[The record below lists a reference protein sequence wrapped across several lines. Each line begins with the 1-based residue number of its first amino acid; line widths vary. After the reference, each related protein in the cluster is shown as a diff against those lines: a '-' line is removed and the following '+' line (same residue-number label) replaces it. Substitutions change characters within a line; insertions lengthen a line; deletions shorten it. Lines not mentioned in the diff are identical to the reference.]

1 MEPRYREVTT
11 RSVIWRVVAL
21 GIACVVAPTSP
32 LQAGEPE
39 PKTGSV
45 IFFHIDGAGIAHWQM
60 ARMLIAGPDGEINW
74 DKIPHTAVYRGHQ
87 EDTLTTSSNAAATA
101 HAYGV
106 KVPYAAFGTDGHS
119 DQRPL
124 AANGKRRSIM
134 EEAKARGLAV
144 GVVNSGSAVEPGTA
158 CFLTAVHARE
168 DYAEIVAQQLASGA
182 DVILMAGEEWY
193 LPEGTEGRHGPGKRT
208 DGRNLVAEAA
218 AAGYTVV
225 FTREELAA
233 LPDDAGKVLG
243 IFAAEDTFNDE
254 EEEELAKKGLP
265 PYDPAA
271 PTIAEMTK
279 AALRFLGGR
288 QFLLVVEEEGSDNF
302 GNCNNAPGLA
312 EALRRGDEGLGVALG
327 FVEKHP
333 ESLLVTFGD
342 SEAGDPD
349 VIGLRGGK
357 YERELLAKGVDANGA
372 PLDGLEAAAGGGV
385 AKPFTSKPDRSG
397 KSHDFVVA
405 WGSKQDTS
413 GAILV
418 RAAGLNAEKVKGSFD
433 NTALYPLFY
442 ETLFGTKP

>member
-1 MEPRYREVTT
+1 MTGDLWRAVGLVIVACSVT
-11 RSVIWRVVAL
+11 
-21 GIACVVAPTSP
+21 ACGAQKS
-32 LQAGEPE
+32 A
-39 PKTGSV
+39 KTGNV
-45 IFFHIDGAGIAHWQM
+45 IFFHIDGAGMAHWQM

-74 DKIPHTAVYRGHQ
+74 DKIPHVAVYRGHQ

-119 DQRPL
+119 DQRPV
-124 AANGKRRSIM
+124 AQSGQRRSIM

-158 CFLTAVHARE
+158 CFLTSVHKRE
-168 DYAEIVAQQLASGA
+168 DNAVIVAQQLASGA

-193 LPEGTEGRHGPGKRT
+193 LPEGVKGRHGTGKRK
-208 DGRNLVAEAA
+208 DGRNLVEEAK
-218 AAGYTVV
+218 AAGYKVV

-233 LPDDAGKVLG
+233 LPDNAGKVLG
-243 IFAAEDTFNDE
+243 IFAAQDTFNDE
-254 EEEELAKKGLP
+254 PEEVLLKEGLP
-265 PYDPAA
+265 PYDPSA

-288 QFLLVVEEEGSDNF
+288 QFFLVVEEEGTDNF
-302 GNCNNAPGLA
+302 GNCNNAAGLA

-327 FVEKHP
+327 FVDKHP
-333 ESLLVTFGD
+333 DTLLVTFGD
-342 SEAGDPD
+342 SEAGGADL
-349 VIGLRGGK
+349 IALRGGK
-357 YERELLAKGVDANGA
+357 YEKEMLAKGKDLNGA
-372 PLDGLEAAAGGGV
+372 PLDGLERGSDGGV
-385 AKPFTSKPDRSG
+385 AKPFTSKPDRAG
-397 KSHDFVVA
+397 RKHDFLVA
-405 WGSKQDTS
+405 WGSNLDMS

-418 RAAGLNAEKVKGSFD
+418 RAAGLNADKVRGSFD

>member
-1 MEPRYREVTT
+1 MKRDL
-11 RSVIWRVVAL
+11 WRVAAASVLILA
-21 GIACVVAPTSP
+21 AAHA
-32 LQAGEPE
+32 AGESGK
-39 PKTGSV
+39 KTGNV
-45 IFFHIDGAGIAHWQM
+45 IFFHIDGAGMAHWQM
-60 ARMLIAGPDGEINW
+60 ARMLMAGPDGEIHW
-74 DKIPHTAVYRGHQ
+74 DKIPHVAVYRGHQ

-158 CFLTAVHARE
+158 CFLTAVHERE
-168 DYAEIVAQQLASGA
+168 DNAEIVAQQLASGA

-193 LPEGTEGRHGPGKRT
+193 LPEGAKGRHGSGKRK
-208 DGRNLVAEAA
+208 DGRNLVEEAKS
-218 AAGYTVV
+218 AGYKVV

-254 EEEELAKKGLP
+254 PEEALAKKGLP

-271 PTIAEMTK
+271 PTIAEMTA

-288 QFLLVVEEEGSDNF
+288 QFLLVVEEEGTDNF
-302 GNCNNAPGLA
+302 GNCNNARGLA
-312 EALRRGDEGLGVALG
+312 EALRRGDEGLGLALG

-333 ESLLVTFGD
+333 ETLLVTFGD

-349 VIGLRGGK
+349 VIGLRGGR
-357 YERELLAKGVDANGA
+357 YETEMLAKGTDANGA
-372 PLDGLEAAAGGGV
+372 PLDGIEHTADGGV
-385 AKPFTSKPDRSG
+385 AKPFTSKPDRAG
-397 KSHDFVVA
+397 KVHDFVVA
-405 WGSKQDTS
+405 WGSKLDTC

-442 ETLFGTKP
+442 ETLFGTRP